1 MSHMAT
7 HTEMIVNSVLQQTAK
22 EQGEGAG
29 AVLSVAQL
37 PDVQLQVKLLF
48 VLFCFE
54 DSFVI

>member
-7 HTEMIVNSVLQQTAK
+7 HMEMIVNSVLQQTAK

-48 VLFCFE
+48 VLILF
-54 DSFVI
+54 